1 MRRFLL
7 EHRQRLGALADTT
20 VQALGWAAHK
30 VVSVT
35 PETPAVVALALMA
48 EKGIS
53 GVGVVN
59 TKGLIIANFS
69 ISDLRCVAA
78 PAALSHSRHTAQQG
92 HAALACIM
100 RLPCRAPARRTIV
113 AEHFGAM
120 ALPVGE
126 FLALEHGTEFWGV
139 DRAELQAWPRL
150 PGMALIVLSDQHA
163 VRVQN
168 QVRRE
173 AKQAWE
179 AAVHQVPR
187 QCLCGDALQGPALD
201 NADEHARLQNK
212 PASMFAS
219 NRQLRRRESAGCQ
232 VGQALVLA
240 TAQETFSQARRL
252 RALLCTCQRTGCGL
266 HSVISSVRLL

>member
-20 VQALGWAAHK
+20 VRALGWAAHR

-69 ISDLRCVAA
+69 ISDLRCAATAPPLPPAA
-78 PAALSHSRHTAQQG
+78 PRCAARALPHTAC
-92 HAALACIM
+92 AVRLA
-100 RLPCRAPARRTIV
+100 CRAPARRTIV

-139 DRAELQAWPRL
+139 DRAELQAWSQL
-150 PGMALIVLSDQHA
+150 PGMAAIDL
-163 VRVQN
+163 
-168 QVRRE
+168 
-173 AKQAWE
+173 
-179 AAVHQVPR
+179 
-187 QCLCGDALQGPALD
+187 G
-201 NADEHARLQNK
+201 
-212 PASMFAS
+212 
-219 NRQLRRRESAGCQ
+219 
-232 VGQALVLA
+232 
-240 TAQETFSQARRL
+240 
-252 RALLCTCQRTGCGL
+252 
-266 HSVISSVRLL
+266 